1 MTTAAIA
8 GNMPT
13 FADALWPST
22 GLRRDAVAV
31 GLASLFIAA
40 CARVVIP
47 LPFTPV
53 PVTGSTLGVLYAG
66 ALLGSRRGAAA
77 VLLYLLEGALGLPV
91 LAGGTAGFLH
101 FFGPTGGYLLG
112 FPIGAFV
119 VGRLA
124 ERGWDRSPATAFA
137 MTLLGSLPILMLGCL
152 GLARFMPASAVLPAG
167 LYPFIPGDLVKAA
180 LTAGLLPFGWTL
192 LGSRA
197 SK

>member
-1 MTTAAIA
+1 MTTAAA
-8 GNMPT
+8 VFPT
-13 FADALWPST
+13 LTDVVWPAK

-31 GLASLFIAA
+31 VAASLFIAA

-53 PVTGSTLGVLYAG
+53 PLTGSTLGVLYAG

-91 LAGGTAGFLH
+91 LAGGAAGFVH

-119 VGRLA
+119 VGLLA
-124 ERGWDRSPATAFA
+124 ERGWDRSPASAFA
-137 MTLLGSLPILMLGCL
+137 MTLLGSLPILALGCL
-152 GLARFMPASAVLPAG
+152 GLSRFMPAAAVLPAG
-167 LYPFIPGDLVKAA
+167 LYPFIPGDLIKAA
-180 LTAGLLPFGWTL
+180 FTAGLLPFGWTL
-192 LGSRA
+192 MGARA